1 MIKIGVLAALTFT
14 LLSVNFPKQ
23 LTPEEQ
29 HFTYSQV
36 IIKKPKLVVDAP
48 MWGMYVPRSGQIIS
62 SSPDATGMASLTK
75 LFTALAALSN
85 SSRPNQL
92 TVPDQLPASAP
103 LIGFVPKSKIAFT
116 DVLQASLIPSGN
128 DAATVLGT
136 INFSLARELPRN
148 LGLTKTEIIEPTG
161 LNLHNVSSIQDMLLM
176 GSVII
181 RNPLLRE
188 IVSQK
193 TFTYEDRV
201 YQSTNRLL
209 GEGFSGIK
217 TGYLP
222 ETGAHFLGLTRSNP
236 EVITLVMGTAS
247 QDDRFVQSS
256 SFIRQLRNQETI
268 LD

>member
-14 LLSVNFPKQ
+14 LLSINFPKQ
-23 LTPEEQ
+23 LTPEEK

-36 IIKKPKLVVDAP
+36 IIKEPKLVVNAP
-48 MWGMYVPRSGQIIS
+48 LWGMYVPLSGQIIS
-62 SSPDATGMASLTK
+62 SSSDTTGMASLTK
-75 LFTALAALSN
+75 LFTALAALSD

-92 TVPDQLPASAP
+92 TVPDQLPSSAP

-136 INFSLARELPRN
+136 IDFSLARELPKR

-161 LNLHNVSSIQDMLLM
+161 LDPHNISSVQDMLLM
-176 GSVII
+176 GAIII
-181 RNPLLRE
+181 RNPLLRG

-201 YQSTNRLL
+201 YPSTNRLL

-222 ETGAHFLGLTRSNP
+222 ETGAHLLGLTRSNP

-247 QDDRFVQSS
+247 QDDRFDQSS
-256 SFIRQLRNQETI
+256 SFIRQLRAQEII